1 MSHNVA
7 QGSALGV
14 RRSTRRA
21 VIVAAAAAANGL
33 AWLGGRHAHVD
44 YIVQTPLGERQIT
57 VALVIVATTISGLA
71 GWAVYSLLER
81 HTRNAMQVWIA
92 LAVAVLVLS
101 IAPIFVLRANLD
113 TRLALTALHCIAAA
127 ILVVGLP
134 QTRRRTTAGRA
145 Q

>member
-7 QGSALGV
+7 QGSARSV

-21 VIVAAAAAANGL
+21 IIVATAAAANAL
-33 AWLGGRHAHVD
+33 AWVGGRHAHVD
-44 YIVQTPLGERQIT
+44 YIVQTPLGARQIT
-57 VALVIVATTISGLA
+57 VVLVIVATTVSGLA
-71 GWAVYSLLER
+71 GWAVYRLLER
-81 HTRNAMQVWIA
+81 HTRNAMPAWIA
-92 LAVAVLVLS
+92 LAAAVLALS

-113 TRLALTALHCIAAA
+113 TQLALTALHCIAAA

-134 QTRRRTTAGRA
+134 QTRRRTTAWRA